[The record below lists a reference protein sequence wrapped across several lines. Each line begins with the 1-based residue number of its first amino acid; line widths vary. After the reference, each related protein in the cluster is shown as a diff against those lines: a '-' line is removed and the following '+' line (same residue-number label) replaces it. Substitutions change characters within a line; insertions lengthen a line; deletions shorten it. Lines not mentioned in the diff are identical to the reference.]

1 MSSKSGQKL
10 VTAYTRNPAT
20 VGLMNSVLIHLSPV
34 SNTILMAPYAA
45 QMPHAEEVAFRTYA
59 HLNRYGDNGLYRHHD
74 PADLPYGQAFATLKE
89 QYPVL
94 QHPGNALVLA
104 GARQG
109 SALEQSIYETR
120 DYNFCGAILMAEK
133 DATVKILMIAATH
146 GNELLGIKLYQR
158 LLQKRSPLLEHINFM
173 IGNPRAFAAK
183 KRYIDCDL
191 NRSYGVNGQLYE
203 QQRAAE
209 IAAYISETKP
219 DIVLDMH
226 TTSCIQPNCLI
237 VGNLDGAAKRRLLAA
252 SHITTIL
259 AVQPM
264 NDVATLGNNVV
275 GYEIP
280 NR

>member
-1 MSSKSGQKL
+1 
-10 VTAYTRNPAT
+10 
-20 VGLMNSVLIHLSPV
+20 
-34 SNTILMAPYAA
+34 
-45 QMPHAEEVAFRTYA
+45 
-59 HLNRYGDNGLYRHHD
+59 
-74 PADLPYGQAFATLKE
+74 
-89 QYPVL
+89 
-94 QHPGNALVLA
+94 
-104 GARQG
+104 
-109 SALEQSIYETR
+109 
-120 DYNFCGAILMAEK
+120 MAEK
-133 DATVKILMIAATH
+133 DTTVKILMIAATH

-173 IGNPRAFAAK
+173 LGHSRAFAAK
-183 KRYIDCDL
+183 KRYIECDL

-237 VGNLDGAAKRRLLAA
+237 VGNLDGAAKQRLLAA

-280 NR
+280 NRSITPALLDTVAEDLQRFVDNQLAYPHKKLYRMQNKIYKSDVSTAQAGTFVNFEMHELGYVPIMTGENSYKKQTNYLGFKASAPEDITL